1 MSNIYSCD
9 LAHCDVKESIMYYRP
24 SLAANAAF
32 LALFALSGFVHIY
45 QGILTRKPY
54 FLWAMILGCIA
65 EVIGYVGR
73 LLSWNN
79 PFSLNGFLIGIVC
92 ITIAPAFFAAA
103 IYFTLGDVVRHVNVD
118 ASRVKPKTY
127 AMIFIP
133 CDLVSLTLQGTG
145 GGLASVASQNNK
157 DVTNPTHV
165 MVAGLAF
172 QVATMAAFI
181 AISLDY
187 AFRVWQLQKRSDV
200 TIAPHISRQRLTV
213 FTAFF
218 SLALITIFIRTVYRV
233 IELAG
238 GWTSKL
244 YRTQTDYIILEGV

>member
-1 MSNIYSCD
+1 MSRIYSCD
-9 LAHCDVKESIMYYRP
+9 LAHCDVKQSIMYYRP

-32 LALFALSGFVHIY
+32 LALFALSGFAHIY
-45 QGILTRKPY
+45 QGTVTRKPY
-54 FLWAMILGCIA
+54 FLWAMILGCVT
-65 EVIGYVGR
+65 EVIGYIGR

-79 PFSLNGFLIGIVC
+79 PFSLNGFLMGIVC

-103 IYFTLGDVVRHVNVD
+103 IYFTLGDVVRHVSVD
-118 ASRVKPKTY
+118 ASRVKPMTY

-133 CDLVSLTLQGTG
+133 CDLVSLVLQGTG

-157 DVTNPTHV
+157 EVTNPTHV

-187 AFRVWQLQKRSDV
+187 AFRVGQLQKRSGI
-200 TIAPHISRQRLTV
+200 TLAPHISKQRLTV
-213 FTAFF
+213 FTSFF
-218 SLALITIFIRTVYRV
+218 SLAIITIFIRTVYRV
-233 IELAG
+233 IELTG

-244 YRTQTDYIILEGV
+244 YRTQTDYIVLEGV

>member
-1 MSNIYSCD
+1 MSNIYACD
-9 LAHCDVKESIMYYRP
+9 LAHCDVTKSIMYYRP

-32 LALFALSGFVHIY
+32 LALFAFSGLVHIY
-45 QGILTRKPY
+45 QGTTTRKPY
-54 FLWAMILGCIA
+54 FLWAMILGCIS

-92 ITIAPAFFAAA
+92 ITLAPAFFAAA
-103 IYFTLGDVVRHVNVD
+103 IYFTLGDVVRHVSVA
-118 ASRVKPKTY
+118 ASRVNPKTY

-133 CDLVSLTLQGTG
+133 CDLVSLILQGTG
-145 GGLASVASQNNK
+145 GGLASVASQNNQ
-157 DVTNPTHV
+157 DVTKPTHV

-181 AISLDY
+181 VICLDY
-187 AFRVWQLQKRSDV
+187 AFRVWKMQRGSGISL
-200 TIAPHISRQRLTV
+200 APHLSKQRLTV

-218 SLALITIFIRTVYRV
+218 SLAIITIFIRTVYRV

-244 YRTQTDYIILEGV
+244 YRTQTDYIVLEGV

>member
-1 MSNIYSCD
+1 
-9 LAHCDVKESIMYYRP
+9 MYYRP
-24 SLAANAAF
+24 SLAANVAF
-32 LALFALSGFVHIY
+32 LALFALSGFAHIY
-45 QGILTRKPY
+45 QGTVTRKPY
-54 FLWAMILGCIA
+54 FLWAMILGCTS
-65 EVIGYVGR
+65 EVIGYSGR
-73 LLSWNN
+73 LMSWNN

-103 IYFTLGDVVRHVNVD
+103 IYFTLGDIVRHVSVD
-118 ASRVKPKTY
+118 ASRLKPKRY
-127 AMIFIP
+127 AMIFIS
-133 CDLVSLTLQGTG
+133 CDLVSLILQGTG

-172 QVATMAAFI
+172 QVATMTAFI
-181 AISLDY
+181 ALSLDY
-187 AFRVWQLQKRSDV
+187 AFRVWQLQKRSD
-200 TIAPHISRQRLTV
+200 IALAPHISKQR
-213 FTAFF
+213 FTLFTSFF
-218 SLALITIFIRTVYRV
+218 SLAIITIYIRTVYRV

>member
-1 MSNIYSCD
+1 MARIYSCD
-9 LAHCDVKESIMYYRP
+9 FAHCDVKQSIMYYRP
-24 SLAANAAF
+24 SLAANSAF
-32 LALFALSGFVHIY
+32 LALFALSGLVHIY
-45 QGILTRKPY
+45 QGAVTRKPY
-54 FLWAMILGCIA
+54 FLWAMVLGCTS
-65 EVIGYVGR
+65 EVIGYIGR

-79 PFSLNGFLIGIVC
+79 PFSLNGFLIGICC
-92 ITIAPAFFAAA
+92 ITLAPAFFAAA

-118 ASRVKPKTY
+118 VSRVKPRTY

-133 CDLVSLTLQGTG
+133 CDLVSLVLQGAG

-157 DVTNPTHV
+157 DVSNPTHV

-181 AISLDY
+181 ALCLDY
-187 AFRVWQLQKRSDV
+187 AFRVWQLQKRSSI
-200 TIAPHISRQRLTV
+200 TIAPHISKQRLSIFV
-213 FTAFF
+213 SFF
-218 SLALITIFIRTVYRV
+218 SLAIVTIFIRTVYRV

-244 YRTQTDYIILEGV
+244 YRTQTDFIVLEGV